1 LVESYNHPSSPPSQ
15 GGEKGEVNTFKLF
28 MFTGI
33 VEYLATVKKF
43 SRKAGGAELFLDF
56 PEFYN
61 DLKLGESI
69 AVNGACLTVKE
80 AKGTVA
86 GFDVSSETLTKTTL
100 GKLQNAEEVNIERAL
115 RVGDRLGGHF
125 VTGHVDGIGNIKEKK
140 QHENQCTMTFSVEK
154 RFTDMMIEKGSVAI
168 DGISLTIVDVVDG
181 VFSVA
186 LIPYTLTSTTLGL
199 KKIRDQV
206 NIEIDMLGKWVK
218 KILKKEDVG
227 GMTREQLTEQGF

>member
-1 LVESYNHPSSPPSQ
+1 
-15 GGEKGEVNTFKLF
+15 

-80 AKGTVA
+80 AKGAVA

-100 GKLQNAEEVNIERAL
+100 GKLRNAEKVNIERAL
-115 RVGDRLGGHF
+115 KVGDRLGGHF

-140 QHENQCTMTFSVEK
+140 QHANQCTMTFSVEK

-168 DGISLTIVDVVDG
+168 DCISLTIVGIVGG

-186 LIPYTLTSTTLGL
+186 LIPYTFTSTTLGL
-199 KKIRDQV
+199 KKIGDQV

>member
-1 LVESYNHPSSPPSQ
+1 
-15 GGEKGEVNTFKLF
+15 

-33 VEYLATVKKF
+33 VEHLAKVKGL
-43 SRKAGGAELFLDF
+43 SLKAGGAELLLDIGDLA
-56 PEFYN
+56 EN
-61 DLKLGESI
+61 LKLGESI

-86 GFDVSSETLTKTTL
+86 GFDVSGETLKKTTL
-100 GKLQNAEEVNIERAL
+100 GKLRNAEKVNIERAL
-115 RVGDRLGGHF
+115 KVGDRLGGHF

-168 DGISLTIVDVVDG
+168 DGISLTIVDIVGG

-186 LIPYTLTSTTLGL
+186 LIPYTLTSTTLGQ
-199 KKIRDQV
+199 KKIGDQV